1 VDAGGC
7 SSLTLALR
15 ASVQGAQLVF
25 GAGRRS
31 CLGASLAM
39 ADLKVLLAVLG
50 RGYSFQLADASIQ
63 WQEFPFP
70 VVEMDCSR
78 FAAA

>member
-1 VDAGGC
+1 
-7 SSLTLALR
+7 
-15 ASVQGAQLVF
+15 
-25 GAGRRS
+25 
-31 CLGASLAM
+31 M